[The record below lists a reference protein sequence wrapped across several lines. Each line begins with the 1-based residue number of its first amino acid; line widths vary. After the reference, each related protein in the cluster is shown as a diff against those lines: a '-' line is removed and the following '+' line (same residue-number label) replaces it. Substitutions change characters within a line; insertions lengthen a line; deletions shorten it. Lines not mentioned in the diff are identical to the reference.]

1 MRRREL
7 FVVLLTAAAAVA
19 LVACST
25 AAALD
30 VVIVGGS
37 IIDGTGAEA
46 RRADLGIKGDRIVAI
61 GDLADRSASQRIDAN
76 GKTVA
81 PGFIDVMGRS
91 GVNLLANGLADSHL
105 RQGIT
110 TELLVDS
117 SPAFWTADTVDRD
130 ALRVA
135 GVTFDWRGFDG
146 FFRKLASRGTTINVG
161 SLVALSFAD
170 DDRAAFIDRAMGDG
184 AWGVVDDTMLDTH
197 ELVRI
202 GDAVGRADG
211 VLMLPAESPGAASDD
226 SLFSIAAVARR
237 VVITCVGREPTGD
250 SLAQLNSR
258 ISRTAQRNVAIYE
271 TVIPSPESMS
281 TTSIGDAFQYG
292 NAMVATNSDDTDA
305 FRWFLGRI
313 MRGSHVMEFKE
324 AIRRSTSL
332 PAAVFNIPQRGIL
345 RENYFADVVV
355 FDPSAIMNR
364 STSEAA
370 NDHAAGIDYVLVN
383 GVITSTPHGVTGARA
398 GYGLLRNK
406 TRH

>member
-1 MRRREL
+1 M
-7 FVVLLTAAAAVA
+7 
-19 LVACST
+19 CS
-25 AAALD
+25 
-30 VVIVGGS
+30 S
-37 IIDGTGAEA
+37 
-46 RRADLGIKGDRIVAI
+46 DL
-61 GDLADRSASQRIDAN
+61 
-76 GKTVA
+76 
-81 PGFIDVMGRS
+81 
-91 GVNLLANGLADSHL
+91 
-105 RQGIT
+105 
-110 TELLVDS
+110 
-117 SPAFWTADTVDRD
+117 
-130 ALRVA
+130 
-135 GVTFDWRGFDG
+135 
-146 FFRKLASRGTTINVG
+146 
-161 SLVALSFAD
+161 
-170 DDRAAFIDRAMGDG
+170 
-184 AWGVVDDTMLDTH
+184 
-197 ELVRI
+197 
-202 GDAVGRADG
+202 
-211 VLMLPAESPGAASDD
+211 
-226 SLFSIAAVARR
+226 
-237 VVITCVGREPTGD
+237 VVITGVGREPTGD

-271 TVIPSPESMS
+271 TVIASPESMS